1 MKRLNLEFLNT
12 FVTVVEAGS
21 LSAAA
26 PRLFRSQAAVS
37 EQVRKLE
44 ETVGVPLL
52 SRGKTG
58 AAPTPAGERLFN
70 HARKLLDLS
79 EAAVRDVKGSQL
91 EGELRLAVTEYFR
104 PSAVT
109 SILKR
114 IQRTYPN
121 LRLHVSVEKS
131 IEIEGALQRNE
142 FDIGI
147 PMCITN
153 SRPPPRRRAVPS
165 IKLAR
170 EPLRWVAAEAVDLAD
185 AGPLPL
191 ILLPETCSLHRLVL
205 RQLRRRKIDFYIAH
219 TASGVA
225 GAQQALLAG
234 LGITCLNESAVP
246 ANAQILKPCRQL
258 PKMPDVE
265 FALLPSRDSGSSLVS
280 RVRAIL
286 VEEFTTYS

>member
-1 MKRLNLEFLNT
+1 MKRLDLELLNT
-12 FVTVVEAGS
+12 FVTVAETGS

-26 PRLFRSQAAVS
+26 PRLFRSQSAVS
-37 EQVRKLE
+37 EQIRKLE
-44 ETVGVPLL
+44 ETVGIPLL

-58 AAPTPAGERLFN
+58 AAPTPAGERLLN
-70 HARKLLDLS
+70 HARNLLELS
-79 EAAVRDVKGSQL
+79 EAAVRDVKGSQI

-109 SILKR
+109 LILKR

-121 LRLHVSVEKS
+121 LRLHVSVQKS
-131 IEIEGALQRNE
+131 VEIESALQKNE

-147 PMCITN
+147 PMRIAN
-153 SRPPPRRRAVPS
+153 SRPGRRIISS

-170 EPLRWVAAEAVDLAD
+170 EPLRWVAAEAVDFAD

-205 RQLRRRKIDFYIAH
+205 RELRRRRIDFYIAH

-246 ANAQILKPCRQL
+246 ANAHILKPCRQL

-265 FALLPSRDSGSSLVS
+265 FALLPGRDSGSPLVS
-280 RVRAIL
+280 HVRAIL
-286 VEEFTTYS
+286 VEQFTS

>member
-12 FVTVVEAGS
+12 FVTVVQAGS

-37 EQVRKLE
+37 EQLRKLE
-44 ETVGVPLL
+44 ETVGVSLL
-52 SRGKTG
+52 ARSKTG
-58 AAPTPAGERLFN
+58 AAPTPAGERLLG
-70 HARKLLDLS
+70 HARKLLELS

-104 PSAVT
+104 PSAVAL
-109 SILKR
+109 ILKR

-131 IEIEGALQRNE
+131 IEIESALQRNE

-153 SRPPPRRRAVPS
+153 SRPRSRRRAVPS

-185 AGPLPL
+185 AGPIPL

-205 RQLRRRKIDFYIAH
+205 RELRRRKIEFYIAH

-234 LGITCLNESAVP
+234 LG
-246 ANAQILKPCRQL
+246 
-258 PKMPDVE
+258 
-265 FALLPSRDSGSSLVS
+265 
-280 RVRAIL
+280 
-286 VEEFTTYS
+286 

>member
-1 MKRLNLEFLNT
+1 MRRLDLDLLNT
-12 FVTVVEAGS
+12 FVIVAETGS

-26 PRLFRSQAAVS
+26 PRLFRSQSAVS
-37 EQVRKLE
+37 EQIRKLE
-44 ETVGVPLL
+44 DTVGVPLL
-52 SRGKTG
+52 SRGKMG
-58 AAPTPAGERLFN
+58 AAPTPAGERLLH
-70 HARKLLDLS
+70 HARNLLELS
-79 EAAVRDVKGSQL
+79 EAAVRDVKGSQI
-91 EGELRLAVTEYFR
+91 EGELRLAITEYFR

-114 IQRTYPN
+114 IQRTYPS

-131 IEIEGALQRNE
+131 IEIESALQRNE

-147 PMCITN
+147 PMRIAN
-153 SRPPPRRRAVPS
+153 SRSERSPTRS
-165 IKLAR
+165 IKLAH
-170 EPLRWVAAEAVDLAD
+170 EPLRWVAAEAVDL

-191 ILLPETCSLHRLVL
+191 ILLPETCSLHRLIL
-205 RQLRRRKIDFYIAH
+205 RELRRCGIDFYIAH

-234 LGITCLNESAVP
+234 LGITCLNESAIP
-246 ANAQILKPCRQL
+246 ANAQILRPHRQL

-265 FALLPSRDSGSSLVS
+265 FGMISGRHSENSLVS

-286 VEEFTTYS
+286 VEQFMS

>member
-1 MKRLNLEFLNT
+1 MKRLDLELLNT
-12 FVTVVEAGS
+12 FLVVVETGS

-26 PRLFRSQAAVS
+26 PRLFRSQSAVS
-37 EQVRKLE
+37 EQIRKLE
-44 ETVGVPLL
+44 ETIGVSLL

-58 AAPTPAGERLFN
+58 AAPTPAGERLLD
-70 HARKLLDLS
+70 HARRLLELS

-109 SILKR
+109 SILRR
-114 IQRTYPN
+114 IQRTYPG
-121 LRLHVSVEKS
+121 LRLHVSVQKS
-131 IEIEGALQRNE
+131 IEIESALQRDE

-147 PMCITN
+147 PMCIAGA
-153 SRPPPRRRAVPS
+153 RAGRRTIPL

-170 EPLRWVAAEAVDLAD
+170 EPLRWAAGEAADLA

-205 RQLRRRKIDFYIAH
+205 RELRRRRIDFYIAH

-234 LGITCLNESAVP
+234 LGVTCLNESAVP
-246 ANAQILKPCRQL
+246 AGAQVLKPSRWL

-265 FALLPSRDSGSSLVS
+265 FALLPGRDSGSPLVS
-280 RVRAIL
+280 SVRDIL
-286 VEEFTTYS
+286 VEQFAS